1 MSPMVFNPENSFI
14 CLGDLL
20 AYLGHCLPPSSQSSS
35 LGFLAPLCPEFPP
48 ALCHFHLSDSLFS
61 LNPSRHHRTTEPCI
75 LYLPLDGLF
84 NPHGCHYHPIADDL
98 HTCLSADL
106 LSSRHKHSTPFWITH
121 WDGPWVLKLNMFK
134 DERSHGD
141 ILKTHIRRHPSA

>member
-20 AYLGHCLPPSSQSSS
+20 ACLGHCLPTSSQSSS
-35 LGFLAPLCPEFPP
+35 LGFLAPLCAEFPP

-84 NPHGCHYHPIADDL
+84 NPHGCHYHLITDDL
-98 HTCLSADL
+98 HMSFCRSPELQTQTFNSFLNNPL
-106 LSSRHKHSTPFWITH
+106 GWPM
-121 WDGPWVLKLNMFK
+121 GPQTQHVQ
-134 DERSHGD
+134 R
-141 ILKTHIRRHPSA
+141 